1 MKLGI
6 SFRLCVMVNNQKQNK
21 PPTMRDVAILAGVS
35 QPTVSRVLNQ
45 KDTTIPISDET
56 RMKVIAAID
65 ALGYRPNM
73 HARSLRTQ
81 QTQLIAV
88 LVADITNS
96 FYPQI
101 ARSIQQ
107 VARQQGYDVM
117 ISNSDHV
124 YENEQQF
131 CETIIRRS
139 VDGIILVPTHLTE
152 DDLHELYRE
161 TNTPIAVLGQHVD
174 HPHIDVVYGDDERGI
189 YDITT
194 WLIEKKAHRTLGY
207 VGVSNGFPPGERRR
221 RGFLR
226 AIGNANLTVFPEHL
240 LESDFTLEGGKQI
253 GRYLTSLSSLPTAL
267 VVANDMMALGIMLTL
282 QDNGIRIPEDI
293 AIVGYDNIPE
303 TTIIR
308 PTLTT
313 LEQNSAEIGYTLV
326 DLLFER
332 IENPS
337 LPSRRIKIPTN
348 LVIRNST

>member
-1 MKLGI
+1 
-6 SFRLCVMVNNQKQNK
+6 
-21 PPTMRDVAILAGVS
+21 MRDVATLAGVS

-45 KDTTIPISDET
+45 KYTTIPISDET

-107 VARQQGYDVM
+107 IARHHGYDVM

-124 YENEQQF
+124 HEYEQHF
-131 CETIIRRS
+131 CETMIRRT
-139 VDGIILVPTHLTE
+139 VDGIILVPFHLTE
-152 DDLHELYRE
+152 FDLHELYRE
-161 TNTPIAVLGQHVD
+161 TKTPIAVLGQQIN
-174 HPHIDVVYGDDERGI
+174 HPQIDVVYGDDEMGV
-189 YDITT
+189 YEVTD
-194 WLIEKKAHRTLGY
+194 WLIHEKKHCRLGY
-207 VGVSNGFPPGERRR
+207 VGVSDVFPPGERRR

-226 AIGNANLTVFPEHL
+226 AVEHANIDVQTVCM

-253 GRYLTSLSSLPTAL
+253 GQYLLRLDSLPSAL
-267 VVANDMMALGIMLTL
+267 VVANDTMALGIMLAL
-282 QDNGIRIPEDI
+282 QDRGIRIPEDI

-313 LEQNSAEIGYTLV
+313 LEQNPAEIGTTLV
-326 DLLFER
+326 NLLFER
-332 IENPS
+332 IENPD
-337 LPSRRIKIPTN
+337 LPSRRIKIPN
-348 LVIRNST
+348 KLIIRNST